1 MARNPNLTRTS
12 KGVLVDGQFHETP
25 TTPVG
30 GVPYRQTNS
39 GYEARRNDSKV
50 VATPRIAHGMKNVGA
65 KNHPLAFDGARLPL
79 EDEPLQKTWN
89 NSKSVPIHDGMGT
102 KSEPHTRGIVAHVE
116 DGSKHLRQASRS
128 NFYERQ
134 ASGHDDSLIGHRV
147 SKTAAL
153 PTNKRRLDQ

>member
-1 MARNPNLTRTS
+1 MRNPNITRTS

-25 TTPVG
+25 KTPVG

-39 GYEARRNDSKV
+39 GYETRRNDSKV
-50 VATPRIAHGMKNVGA
+50 VATPQIAHGMKNVGA
-65 KNHPLAFDGARLPL
+65 KNHPLAFDGARRPL

-153 PTNKRRLDQ
+153 PSSNRKLDR

>member
-1 MARNPNLTRTS
+1 MARNPNITRTS

-25 TTPVG
+25 KTPVG

-50 VATPRIAHGMKNVGA
+50 VATPEIAHGMKRQTQGA
-65 KNHPLAFDGARLPL
+65 LHPFNHGRPLD
-79 EDEPLQKTWN
+79 DEPLQKTWSN
-89 NSKSVPIHDGMGT
+89 GKSVPIHDGMGT

-153 PTNKRRLDQ
+153 PSSNRKLDR